1 MKKFLKYTSLISI
14 ILTGILYIL
23 YRFFDIEPFGNSDI
37 RGLVIIIYLASTLY
51 YYKLELKDKNAEIQK
66 LKYQLSKKE

>member
-14 ILTGILYIL
+14 VLTGVLYIL
-23 YRFFDIEPFGNSDI
+23 YRFFSIEPFGNSDI

-51 YYKLELKDKNAEIQK
+51 YYKLELKDKNAEIEK